1 MNINGLFSSDTL
13 LETIMVLVPAGI
25 QLLFNTYSDD
35 QDN

>member
-1 MNINGLFSSDTL
+1 MNINDLFSSDTL
-13 LETIMVLVPAGI
+13 LETIMVLVQVRI